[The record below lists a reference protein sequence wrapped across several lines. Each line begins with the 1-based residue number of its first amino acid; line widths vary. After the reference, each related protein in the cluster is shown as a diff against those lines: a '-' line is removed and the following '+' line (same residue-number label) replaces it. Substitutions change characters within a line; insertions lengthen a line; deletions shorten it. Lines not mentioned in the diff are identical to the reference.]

1 MTQPLGG
8 ELALLLF
15 LKKKKSIE
23 ELPRVA

>member
-15 LKKKKSIE
+15 LKKKTIE